1 MTWTLWQQQRRQTIA
16 VAAAFA
22 LGSLFLI
29 VTGMKLAST
38 YAAAVHTCVGQPGG
52 CANLSQTVFQGDNRL
67 FDIVDAVGF
76 LLPFVLGLFWGAP
89 LVTREF
95 EEGTHRLAWTQSIT
109 RLRWLAVKLLWV
121 LTAAVLCSGAL
132 SALVTW
138 WYGPVNAIQQNRFGS
153 VIFDTQGIVPAAYAV
168 FAVATGVLA
177 GAVLR
182 RTVPAMAVT
191 FAVFGIIR
199 YVIDEYGRPHLL
211 PAQRMTT
218 GIAAAFG
225 NAPAGNGSW
234 TLGTTLAAPGGRSVA
249 TPGGKI
255 DPASLPPACRQVFYS
270 DSKLAQC
277 LSAHGYR
284 ALVSYQPANRY
295 WPFQWTEAA
304 IYTAAAAVAVVLACW
319 MVARR
324 DA

>member
-1 MTWTLWQQQRRQTIA
+1 MTWVLWQQQRRQALMVIA
-16 VAAAFA
+16 A
-22 LGSLFLI
+22 LALATLFLI
-29 VTGMKLAST
+29 VTGQHLAST
-38 YAAAVHTCVGQPGG
+38 YAAAVHGCAGRAGG
-52 CANLSQTVFQGDNRL
+52 CGDLSQTVFQGDNRL

-121 LTAAVLCSGAL
+121 LLAAVLCSGAL

-138 WYGPVNAIQQNRFGS
+138 WYGPVNAVQQNRFGS

-168 FAVATGVLA
+168 FAVAAGVLA

-191 FAVFGIIR
+191 FAVFGVIR
-199 YVIDEYGRPHLL
+199 YVVDEFVRPHLL
-211 PAQRMTT
+211 AAERITV
-218 GIAAAFG
+218 GIAASFG

-234 TLGTTLAAPGGRSVA
+234 VLGTTLMTPGGRPLA

-255 DPASLPPACRQVFYS
+255 DPGSLPPACRQVFYS
-270 DSKLAQC
+270 DSKLARC
-277 LSAHGYR
+277 MSAHGFR
-284 ALVSYQPANRY
+284 AVVSYQPASRY

-304 IYTAAAAVAVVLACW
+304 IYLSAAALAAVLACW
-319 MVARR
+319 WVTRR